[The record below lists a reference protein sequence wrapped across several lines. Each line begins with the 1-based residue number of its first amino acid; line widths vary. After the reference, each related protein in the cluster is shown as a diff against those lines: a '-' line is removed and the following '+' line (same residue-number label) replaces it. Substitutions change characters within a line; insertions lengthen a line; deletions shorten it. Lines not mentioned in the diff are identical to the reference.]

1 MRDRILASVSAALL
15 ALAAPAAGQ
24 PWMPGPS
31 FPEAPQPRLQG
42 AAVVYHGLIYDLG
55 GSPFDATALRNGI
68 TDYFDGTSL
77 VQGPVLDG
85 PFVSQGAGVDSLGRA
100 VIFGGWTGPNGDV
113 GGAYLFDP
121 VEGAG
126 AWVPSRSSLAPP
138 ANFAWTTDGQGRI
151 YSIGGGPGE
160 SASTSRPNSTCVER
174 YSASANA
181 WAVLSPLPAAI
192 SNAAAVEDGLGHV
205 LVIGGIN
212 ATGTSR
218 VNAVLSYDIATDTWS
233 SNSGPPLPVDLSNA
247 RAVHGTDQRVYVIGG
262 ATGPI
267 GSPTPSAAV
276 WVLDQRTNSW
286 SAGPAMSTP
295 RSDPAVVLDPNI
307 SSIYAMGGDDG
318 HGGSYTTES
327 LAISICPI
335 FYSVAQSETLGVG
348 RTVAFAA
355 VAAADTTTINYQ
367 WRHNGAP
374 LADGT
379 SATGSLV
386 SGSATTLLTL
396 TSIAAADAGT
406 YEVIASNACGSVT
419 SPPASLV
426 VTPVPLLPGAANWT
440 ALSAAF
446 GQRNTSF
453 NAISG
458 GVISGGDEYRRT
470 SNPAAGSY
478 FFHGLSWDGF
488 AGDPTTGFPIGTGI
502 GSDVFGAAGPLSVG
516 YYQYLI
522 SEGRGGLGIQ
532 KQGAIWATVDGKTTL
547 TGTGFA
553 IPMATYGHQIVGTNG
568 TSAFVWNAPSP
579 AGPWSS
585 IVLGAGFASAVANGK
600 QYGSS
605 YGHAAIWSSYVRT
618 DVNPPIAIASELFAA
633 SGEDQ
638 SGDFTTDVRHAGLW
652 HGQAAVTDLSP
663 TGSDS
668 SSSTAMSGSY
678 AAGNAYFGGVSHAVI
693 WGGSAAQ
700 EVDLGAVAGAS
711 FASTWV
717 KAMEVDSVGNLAVV
731 GGGVRA
737 SDGLTLG
744 LIWTT
749 APYAEIFRQPVSA
762 SVVPGGPAAFAVVAR
777 GNGGVIYQWRH
788 DGIPLADG
796 ARITGSQTARL
807 GITNA
812 QPGDEGLYDVEVSN
826 ALRSTDSAAE
836 TLTVI
841 GVTGLARGIPV
852 VTRFAGARPEPVHGR
867 AVFSFDLAHQAQ
879 VRLRLYDVSGRLVR
893 TLADDLRPAGHYEIP
908 WSSSGSARPAG
919 LYLALFE
926 ADGVK
931 ETHRVVVTR

>member
-15 ALAAPAAGQ
+15 ALTAPAAGQ
-24 PWMPGPS
+24 TWMPGPS

-42 AAVVYHGLIYDLG
+42 AAVIYRGLIYDLG
-55 GSPFDATALRNGI
+55 GSPFDATTLHNGI
-68 TDYFDGTSL
+68 TDYSDGTSI
-77 VQGPVLDG
+77 VQGPALDG

-100 VIFGGWTGPNGDV
+100 VIFGGWTGPNGDF

-126 AWVPSRSSLAPP
+126 TSVPSRSSLAPH
-138 ANFAWTTDGQGRI
+138 ANFAWTTDSQGRM

-160 SASTSRPNSTCVER
+160 SASASKPNSTRVER

-181 WAVLSPLPAAI
+181 WAVLSPLPVAI
-192 SNAAAVEDGLGHV
+192 SNAAAAEDGQGHV

-212 ATGTSR
+212 ATGSAR
-218 VNAVLSYDIATDTWS
+218 VNSVLSYDMASDTWS
-233 SNSGPPLPVDLSNA
+233 SNLPPLPVALSNA

-267 GSPTPSAAV
+267 GSPAPSAAV

-295 RSDPAVVLDPNI
+295 RSDPAVVLDPDL
-307 SSIYAMGGDDG
+307 SSIFAMGGDDG

-355 VAAADTTTINYQ
+355 EAAADTTTISYQ
-367 WRHNGAP
+367 WRRNGAP

-379 SATGSLV
+379 TAGGCVV
-386 SGSATTLLTL
+386 SGSATKLLTL
-396 TSIAAADAGT
+396 TSITPADVGT
-406 YEVIASNACGSVT
+406 YDVIATNACGSVA

-426 VTPVPLLPGAANWT
+426 VTPAPLLPDAANWT
-440 ALSAAF
+440 AASAEF

-453 NAISG
+453 NAISD
-458 GVISGGDEYRRT
+458 GVIFGGDEYRRT

-478 FFHGLSWDGF
+478 FFKGLSWDGF
-488 AGDPTTGFPIGTGI
+488 AGDTTTGVPIGTGI

-532 KQGAIWATVDGKTTL
+532 KQGAIWATVNGKTTL

-553 IPMATYGHQIVGTNG
+553 IPMATDGHQVVGTNG
-568 TSAFVWNAPSP
+568 ISAFVWTAPSP

-600 QYGSS
+600 QYGRS
-605 YGHAAIWSSYVRT
+605 YGHAAIWSSYALT
-618 DVNPPIAIASELFAA
+618 DLNPPNASTSELFGA

-663 TGSDS
+663 VGSDS
-668 SSSTAMSGSY
+668 SSSTAMSGEY
-678 AAGNAYFGGVSHAVI
+678 PAGNAYFGGLSHAVI
-693 WGGSAAQ
+693 WGGNAAQ
-700 EVDLGAVAGAS
+700 EVDLGALAGAS
-711 FASTWV
+711 FTSTWV
-717 KAMEVDSVGNLAVV
+717 NAVEVDPVGNLEVV

-737 SDGLTLG
+737 SDGLTVG
-744 LIWTT
+744 VIWDTT
-749 APYAEIFRQPVSA
+749 PYAEIFREPVPT
-762 SVVPGGPAAFAVVAR
+762 SVVPGGSAAFDVVAR
-777 GNGGVIYQWRH
+777 GNGGVNYQWRH

-807 GITNA
+807 SITNA

-841 GVTGLARGIPV
+841 GVTGLTAGTPT
-852 VTRFAGARPEPVHGR
+852 VTRFAGARPEPVHGPATFR
-867 AVFSFDLAHQAQ
+867 FDLAHEAL
-879 VRLRLYDVSGRLVR
+879 VRLRLYDVSGRLVH
-893 TLADDLRPAGHYEIP
+893 TVVDDVRPAGRYEIP
-908 WSSSGSARPAG
+908 WTPSGTARPAG
-919 LYLALFE
+919 LYFARFE
-926 ADGVK
+926 ADGVR
-931 ETHRVVVTR
+931 ETKRVMVMR

>member
-1 MRDRILASVSAALL
+1 
-15 ALAAPAAGQ
+15 
-24 PWMPGPS
+24 
-31 FPEAPQPRLQG
+31 
-42 AAVVYHGLIYDLG
+42 
-55 GSPFDATALRNGI
+55 
-68 TDYFDGTSL
+68 
-77 VQGPVLDG
+77 
-85 PFVSQGAGVDSLGRA
+85 
-100 VIFGGWTGPNGDV
+100 
-113 GGAYLFDP
+113 
-121 VEGAG
+121 
-126 AWVPSRSSLAPP
+126 
-138 ANFAWTTDGQGRI
+138 
-151 YSIGGGPGE
+151 
-160 SASTSRPNSTCVER
+160 
-174 YSASANA
+174 
-181 WAVLSPLPAAI
+181 
-192 SNAAAVEDGLGHV
+192 
-205 LVIGGIN
+205 
-212 ATGTSR
+212 
-218 VNAVLSYDIATDTWS
+218 
-233 SNSGPPLPVDLSNA
+233 
-247 RAVHGTDQRVYVIGG
+247 
-262 ATGPI
+262 
-267 GSPTPSAAV
+267 
-276 WVLDQRTNSW
+276 
-286 SAGPAMSTP
+286 
-295 RSDPAVVLDPNI
+295 
-307 SSIYAMGGDDG
+307 
-318 HGGSYTTES
+318 
-327 LAISICPI
+327 
-335 FYSVAQSETLGVG
+335 
-348 RTVAFAA
+348 
-355 VAAADTTTINYQ
+355 
-367 WRHNGAP
+367 
-374 LADGT
+374 
-379 SATGSLV
+379 
-386 SGSATTLLTL
+386 
-396 TSIAAADAGT
+396 
-406 YEVIASNACGSVT
+406 
-419 SPPASLV
+419 
-426 VTPVPLLPGAANWT
+426 
-440 ALSAAF
+440 
-446 GQRNTSF
+446 
-453 NAISG
+453 
-458 GVISGGDEYRRT
+458 
-470 SNPAAGSY
+470 
-478 FFHGLSWDGF
+478 
-488 AGDPTTGFPIGTGI
+488 
-502 GSDVFGAAGPLSVG
+502 
-516 YYQYLI
+516 
-522 SEGRGGLGIQ
+522 
-532 KQGAIWATVDGKTTL
+532 
-547 TGTGFA
+547 
-553 IPMATYGHQIVGTNG
+553 
-568 TSAFVWNAPSP
+568 
-579 AGPWSS
+579 
-585 IVLGAGFASAVANGK
+585 
-600 QYGSS
+600 
-605 YGHAAIWSSYVRT
+605 
-618 DVNPPIAIASELFAA
+618 
-633 SGEDQ
+633 
-638 SGDFTTDVRHAGLW
+638 VRHAGLW